1 MKKKIKPLVLKCR
14 SKKGSRL
21 QLEMVIDIGSNGNMY
36 STDLQKEM
44 SLNNWLERHCM
55 RQTTLGK
62 KSVRQI
68 VCVTRMAAACGSR
81 TIRLADTDAEFC
93 KNLVTY
99 MRSEYRTAA
108 GKKLCAYTVINYLR
122 CFTHAMNEAVRE
134 GVIDYNPMSRLNLE
148 DKVKTP
154 GRQIKYLS
162 IDEVKK
168 LIKSGNCQD
177 KVKRAFLFSCFCGLR
192 FSDVSALTWE
202 NVKTSGNAR
211 LRIELTVR
219 KTGMPLTVY
228 LSDEACKWLP
238 ERKDIT
244 GNVFQ
249 LPSAVWVNKIL
260 KRWGKSAGID
270 KRLTF
275 HVARHTFAT
284 MMLTLGADLYTT
296 SKLLGHSSIK
306 TTQIYAQIVD
316 KKKEEAVNLVNGLF

>member
-1 MKKKIKPLVLKCR
+1 MEKEIKPLVLKCR
-14 SKKGSRL
+14 SERGSRL
-21 QLEMVIDIGSNGNMY
+21 QLEMVIDMDSENSMY
-36 STDLQKEM
+36 RTDMKQEM
-44 SLNNWLERHCM
+44 SLNDWMERHRM
-55 RQTTLGK
+55 KQAALGK

-68 VCVTRMAAACGSR
+68 ICVTRLAVACGSCA
-81 TIRLADTDAEFC
+81 IRLVDTDAEFC
-93 KNLVTY
+93 KKLVTY
-99 MRSEYRTAA
+99 MRSRYRTTA
-108 GKKLCAYTVINYLR
+108 GKQLCAYTVINYLR

-134 GVIDYNPMSRLNLE
+134 GMIDYNPMSRLRQE
-148 DKVKTP
+148 DKVRTP

-162 IDEVKK
+162 IDEVKR
-168 LIKSGNCQD
+168 LIMNGNCQD
-177 KVKRAFLFSCFCGLR
+177 RVKRAFLFSCFCGLR
-192 FSDVSALTWE
+192 FSDVSALTWG
-202 NVKTSGNAR
+202 NVKAGSNTK
-211 LRIELTVR
+211 LRIELIVM

-238 ERKDIT
+238 ERRET
-244 GNVFQ
+244 TANVFQ

-260 KRWGKSAGID
+260 KRWGKSAGIN

-275 HVARHTFAT
+275 HVAAHTFAT